1 MKEMRDSVSD
11 GRVAAM
17 ASFGFTERQARF
29 LVAVMVY
36 GGAFLERQY
45 CTFAGIA
52 HGQKTHDFLRKLTDL
67 GYLTVIMPG
76 ALHRG
81 RLYHLQYK
89 PLYEAI
95 GEPNNRNRRPA
106 TMGRMVERLMVLDA
120 VLADRHYTWLGTEQ
134 DKVAYFKSTFE
145 QRGFGADPSLPHL
158 VFGSGPEKV
167 IRYFPD
173 KMPIGVERD
182 YGARH
187 VFLFLVTSEVPAAF
201 RMFLFRHGDLL
212 GAVQQWTIRVIVPRR
227 FKKAIALYRY
237 AVRDELATPLK
248 PSLVDELESVFR
260 CRAGTA
266 GATQP
271 ADDFD
276 LITAKRK
283 FAAARFRARYRMWQ
297 VDPSMALWGVRS
309 SVLRDKLARGEGRI
323 EFMELPHQY
332 LRLTSLVGVA

>member
-1 MKEMRDSVSD
+1 MKEVRDSVSEERAD
-11 GRVAAM
+11 AI
-17 ASFGFTERQARF
+17 ASLGFTDRQARF
-29 LVAVMVY
+29 LVTVMVY
-36 GGAFLERQY
+36 AGAFLERQY
-45 CTFAGIA
+45 RTFAGIA
-52 HGQKTHDFLRKLTDL
+52 HGQKAHDFMRKLIDR
-67 GYLTVIMPG
+67 GYVTVITPG

-81 RLYHLQYK
+81 RLFHLQYK

-120 VLADRHYTWLGTEQ
+120 VLAERRYTWLGTEQ

-145 QRGFGADPSLPHL
+145 QRGVGADPCLPHL
-158 VFGSGPEKV
+158 AFGAGAEKV

-173 KMPIGVERD
+173 KLPIGIERD
-182 YGARH
+182 YGRRH
-187 VFLFLVTSEVPAAF
+187 VFLYLVTSEVPAAF
-201 RMFLFRHGDLL
+201 RMFLFRHADLL
-212 GAVQQWTIRVIVPRR
+212 GTMHQWTIRVIVPRR

-237 AVRDELATPLK
+237 AVRDELATPLN
-248 PSLVDELESVFR
+248 PSVVDELESVFR
-260 CRAGTA
+260 HRASTA

-271 ADDFD
+271 AAD
-276 LITAKRK
+276 LDLATAKRK

>member
-1 MKEMRDSVSD
+1 MSQMRDSVSE
-11 GRVAAM
+11 GRVAAI
-17 ASFGFTERQARF
+17 ATLGFTERQARF
-29 LVAVMVY
+29 VVTVMVY

-45 CTFAGIA
+45 CSFAGIA
-52 HGQKTHDFLRKLTDL
+52 HGQKTHDFVRKLIDR
-67 GYLTVIMPG
+67 GYVTVITPG

-145 QRGFGADPSLPHL
+145 QRGVGADPSLPHL
-158 VFGSGPEKV
+158 VFGTGAEKV

-173 KMPIGVERD
+173 KMPIGLERD

-187 VFLFLVTSEVPAAF
+187 VFLFLVTSNVPTAF
-201 RMFLFRHGDLL
+201 RMFLFRHADLL
-212 GAVQQWTIRVIVPRR
+212 GTVPQWTIRVLVPRR
-227 FKKAIALYRY
+227 FRKAIALYRY
-237 AVRDELATPLK
+237 ALRDELATPLA

-260 CRAGTA
+260 HRAGAA
-266 GATQP
+266 GATP
-271 ADDFD
+271 RPSDFD
-276 LITAKRK
+276 LATAKQK

-297 VDPSMALWGVRS
+297 VDPETALWGMRS

>member
-1 MKEMRDSVSD
+1 MKQVRDSVSEE
-11 GRVAAM
+11 RAEAI

-29 LVAVMVY
+29 LVTVMVY

-45 CTFAGIA
+45 CTFAGIV
-52 HGQKTHDFLRKLTDL
+52 HGQKTHDFVRKLIDR
-67 GYLTVIMPG
+67 GYVTVITPG

-134 DKVAYFKSTFE
+134 DKVAYFNSTFE
-145 QRGFGADPSLPHL
+145 QRGCGADPCLPHL
-158 VFGSGPEKV
+158 AFGAGTETV

-182 YGARH
+182 FGPRH
-187 VFLFLVTSEVPAAF
+187 VFLYLVTSEVPTAF
-201 RMFLFRHGDLL
+201 RMFLFRHADLL
-212 GAVQQWTIRVIVPRR
+212 GSVQQWTIRVIVPRR

-237 AVRDELATPLK
+237 AVRDELATPLT

-260 CRAGTA
+260 HRAGTD
-266 GATQP
+266 GTTPP
-271 ADDFD
+271 APDFD
-276 LITAKRK
+276 LAATKKK
-283 FAAARFRARYRMWQ
+283 FVAARFKARYHMWQ
-297 VDPSMALWGVRS
+297 VDASTALWGVRS

>member
-1 MKEMRDSVSD
+1 MKQMRDSVSD

-29 LVAVMVY
+29 LVTVMVY

-45 CTFAGIA
+45 CTFAGIT
-52 HGQKTHDFLRKLTDL
+52 HGQKTHDFVRKLIDR
-67 GYLTVIMPG
+67 GYVTVITPG

-81 RLYHLQYK
+81 RLFHLQYK

-120 VLADRHYTWLGTEQ
+120 VLADRRYTWLGTEQ
-134 DKVAYFKSTFE
+134 DKVTYFKSTFE
-145 QRGFGADPSLPHL
+145 QRGIGADPRLPHL
-158 VFGSGPEKV
+158 VFGTGAEKV

-182 YGARH
+182 YGRRH
-187 VFLFLVTSEVPAAF
+187 VFLYLVTSDVPAGF
-201 RMFLFRHGDLL
+201 RMFLFRHADLL
-212 GAVQQWTIRVIVPRR
+212 GTVPQWTIRLVVPRR
-227 FKKAIALYRY
+227 FRKAIALYRY
-237 AVRDELATPLK
+237 AVRDELATPLS
-248 PSLVDELESVFR
+248 PSIVDELETVFR
-260 CRAGTA
+260 HRASVAGGTS
-266 GATQP
+266 P
-271 ADDFD
+271 AADFD
-276 LITAKRK
+276 LAVAKHK

-309 SVLRDKLARGEGRI
+309 SVLRDRLSRGEGRI

-332 LRLTSLVGVA
+332 LRLASLVGVA